1 MTPLE
6 GDADE
11 INIDQLNHA
20 ELKAKLKQMNVKT
33 RIKNVDRLRQ
43 PISQTDIF
51 MQLNNPY
58 KSATQRGLDF

>member
-11 INIDQLNHA
+11 LNIDLLNHA

-43 PISQTDIF
+43 LLKDHIYAAQ
-51 MQLNNPY
+51 
-58 KSATQRGLDF
+58 